1 MDQNDVLSLRTIL
14 TRLLPHNCY
23 KHTITYKAEKTAVTV
38 GQRQK
43 EEEKKK
49 ACLVPAREKE
59 RQDCKGERNNF
70 KNRLN
75 DDGKEREFADRMERR
90 QINCVRKRLD
100 RCVKQGKKH
109 WRWIQ
114 TVSLYC
120 FSSFICY
127 LIFKLNW

>member
-1 MDQNDVLSLRTIL
+1 MFIFYLNFFCFILETTFFFKEFCTFNLKDGICSLPKEVAEKPNLDQNVLSLRTIL

-59 RQDCKGERNNF
+59 RQDCKG
-70 KNRLN
+70 
-75 DDGKEREFADRMERR
+75 
-90 QINCVRKRLD
+90 
-100 RCVKQGKKH
+100 
-109 WRWIQ
+109 
-114 TVSLYC
+114 
-120 FSSFICY
+120 
-127 LIFKLNW
+127 